1 MDLERPAARVICLA
15 AGAVLLLRWR
25 DPVDGRELWE
35 PPGGGLEEGESWEQA
50 ARRELREEAGLVA
63 GGLAGP
69 VMAPRD
75 YRWAGRRI
83 VGDDAV
89 FLARWD
95 GRPEVA
101 LEATPE
107 LLGCAWV
114 PEEGLGAIA
123 GLEPPELPAL
133 LSSLR
138 SARPSPPSR

>member
-1 MDLERPAARVICLA
+1 MALERPAARVICLA
-15 AGAVLLLRWR
+15 DRSVLLLRWR
-25 DPVDGRELWE
+25 DPADGRELWE
-35 PPGGGLEEGESWEQA
+35 PPGGGLEPGESWEQA
-50 ARRELREEAGLVA
+50 ARRELLEEAGLVA
-63 GGLAGP
+63 GELAGP

-83 VGDDAV
+83 AGDDAV
-89 FLARWD
+89 FLARWAV
-95 GRPEVA
+95 RPEVA

-107 LLGCAWV
+107 LLGCEWV
-114 PEEGLGAIA
+114 PEARLGAVA